1 MKKIAIGV
9 LGIFVYSAM
18 LNADGYSESDRSL
31 MAGKDFP
38 FPSGDEGEMPET
50 DTSRDDEQNGKPNGE
65 ADQENVPET
74 ENDDEG
80 SY

>member
-1 MKKIAIGV
+1 MIGV
-9 LGIFVYSAM
+9 LGIFVYSAV

-50 DTSRDDEQNGKPNGE
+50 DTSQDEDQNAKPKGK
-65 ADQENVPET
+65 ADMEYVPET
-74 ENDDEG
+74 ENHDDG